1 MNQGIMHKP
10 VLLFLSFLLFFFTPG
25 YLTAGEK
32 ATVKVSS
39 VKQKGE
45 EVHFAVS
52 STKPFIFGSNQYV
65 LYIGGKEFTR
75 MEQSN
80 GEDKRVMTFVISK
93 AEFRAIKEGA
103 KMYLSY
109 GRVEDTD
116 MEKYAKQSMKCWK
129 LGTFSKKLLKK

>member
-1 MNQGIMHKP
+1 MQKP

-32 ATVKVSS
+32 AIVKISS

-45 EVHFAVS
+45 EVRLAVS
-52 STKPFIFGSNQYV
+52 SSKPFIFGSNQYV

-75 MEQSN
+75 TEESSEEN
-80 GEDKRVMTFVISK
+80 KRIMSFLISRT
-93 AEFRAIKEGA
+93 EYRAIKEGA

-116 MEKYAKQSMKCWK
+116 MEQYAKQSMKCWK
-129 LGTFSKKLLKK
+129 LGKFSRKLLKK